1 MFLELSC
8 SDWHARLCSE
18 KQWICFGLV
27 YPTVTDAPWKLNRVR
42 NRRSLVVFRSLK
54 GLVTLPSEV
63 LSTNWSSS
71 CSASSGLEKSMP
83 RVNDTSEK
91 SCVPRMKF
99 SDSWVSR
106 PVMVHVLVVISS
118 FGPSS
123 TRELMLCSALR
134 TLLPS
139 TKDTQSSLSVSL
151 LRPSRFWRKRNK
163 LKWTLAPIFV
173 RTVPAEDP

>member
-1 MFLELSC
+1 MRRLACSTLESKKWNYC
-8 SDWHARLCSE
+8 
-18 KQWICFGLV
+18 GLV
-27 YPTVTDAPWKLNRVR
+27 YPTVTDAPWKLKRVR
-42 NRRSLVVFRSLK
+42 NRRSLLVFRSLK
-54 GLVTLPSEV
+54 GLATLPSEV
-63 LSTNWSSS
+63 FSTNWSSS
-71 CSASSGLEKSMP
+71 WLASWGLEKLMP
-83 RVNDTSEK
+83 RVNDASEK
-91 SCVPRMKF
+91 SCVPRMKS

-151 LRPSRFWRKRNK
+151 LRPSRFWRERNK
-163 LKWTLAPIFV
+163 LRWTLATIFV
-173 RTVPAEDP
+173 HTVPTEHP